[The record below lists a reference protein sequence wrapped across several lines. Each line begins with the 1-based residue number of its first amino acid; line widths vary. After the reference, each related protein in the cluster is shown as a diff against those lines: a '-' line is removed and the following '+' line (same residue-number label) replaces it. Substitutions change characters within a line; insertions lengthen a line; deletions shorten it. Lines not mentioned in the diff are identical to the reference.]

1 MVPRLLRRHS
11 PRVEGQTIIN
21 FHQFSAALIAA
32 TCVVSAT
39 TPAST
44 EQIPAL
50 CSDKANQAEMT
61 RCASDAL
68 KAADADMAKA
78 LLDLLAATDADDRKF
93 VTEAQDA
100 WGAYRDKECVAR
112 IGGSP
117 NRGGTIWPMLHLE
130 CRAGLATLRTKDLKE
145 QAACPGGRLDC

>member
-1 MVPRLLRRHS
+1 MTGFRTFNVGLAA
-11 PRVEGQTIIN
+11 I
-21 FHQFSAALIAA
+21 ALIA
-32 TCVVSAT
+32 VSSHAC
-39 TPAST
+39 A

-61 RCASDAL
+61 RCASHAL
-68 KAADADMAKA
+68 KTADAEMAKT
-78 LLDLLAATDADDRKF
+78 LQELLAATDADDRKF

-100 WGAYRDKECVAR
+100 WSTYRDKECVAR

-130 CRAGLATLRTKDLKE
+130 CRAGLATHRTKDLKE

>member
-1 MVPRLLRRHS
+1 M
-11 PRVEGQTIIN
+11 IN
-21 FHQFSAALIAA
+21 FRQLSSVLFAA
-32 TCVVSAT
+32 TCVITVTTSLSA
-39 TPAST
+39 

-50 CSDKANQAEMT
+50 CNDKANQAEMT
-61 RCASDAL
+61 QCASEAL
-68 KAADADMAKA
+68 KKADAEMATA
-78 LLDLLAATDADDRKF
+78 LKDLLAATDADDRKF

-100 WGAYRDKECVAR
+100 WSAYRDKECIAR

>member
-1 MVPRLLRRHS
+1 MINIRLFG
-11 PRVEGQTIIN
+11 V
-21 FHQFSAALIAA
+21 ALMTA
-32 TCVVSAT
+32 TCIVSAIT
-39 TPAST
+39 ST
-44 EQIPAL
+44 SAEQIPAL
-50 CSDKANQAEMT
+50 CGDKANQAEMT

-68 KAADADMAKA
+68 KAADADMTKA
-78 LLDLLAATDADDRKF
+78 FQALLAATDANDRKF
-93 VTEAQDA
+93 VIEAQDA
-100 WGAYRDKECVAR
+100 WSVYRDKECIAR

>member
-1 MVPRLLRRHS
+1 M
-11 PRVEGQTIIN
+11 IN
-21 FHQFSAALIAA
+21 FRLFSASLITAA
-32 TCVVSAT
+32 CIASAITPVSA
-39 TPAST
+39 

-68 KAADADMAKA
+68 KSADADMAKT
-78 LLDLLAATDADDRKF
+78 LQELLAATDADDRKF

-100 WGAYRDKECVAR
+100 WSAYRDKECIAR

-130 CRAGLATLRTKDLKE
+130 CRAGLAALRTKDLKE

>member
-1 MVPRLLRRHS
+1 MSNLRL
-11 PRVEGQTIIN
+11 
-21 FHQFSAALIAA
+21 FSAALITA
-32 TCVVSAT
+32 TCIVSVIT
-39 TPAST
+39 HASA

-61 RCASDAL
+61 RCASGAL
-68 KAADADMAKA
+68 KTADADMAKA
-78 LLDLLAATDADDRKF
+78 LQDLLAATDADDRTF

-100 WGAYRDKECVAR
+100 WSNYRDKECIAR